1 MVLPRKRRWFDALAW
16 AALAALVLVTV
27 AHLITRPPAMPAFD
41 AVRAGWKS
49 SEAWLYDRDGQL
61 LDSERVNFERRRLAW
76 VPLDDISPAVRTAV
90 VQSEDRRF
98 WSHGGVDWL
107 AIASAIRARLAM
119 GGTGDRSRGAST
131 LPMQLAA
138 FLDPGLAQPGKRD
151 WRTKLRQ
158 MRAGQALAASWSHEQ
173 MLEAYLNLLPLRG
186 EAQGIGAGAQSLFG
200 KKPAELNRSD
210 AALFAGL
217 LPNPAAGAEA
227 LGRRACRIAKAKD
240 CSAIRAAAATLVSGE
255 YAARFDP
262 ALAPHLAVRLLDKP
276 GMRVTTT
283 IDRRIQTAAIV
294 ALRRQL
300 AGLGSDRV
308 RDGAV
313 VVLDNATGEVL
324 AYVGGVGLKSTAS
337 QVDGANAR
345 RQAGSTLKPH
355 LYAQVIEHGW
365 LTAASILD
373 DSPVQLD
380 TASGLYVPK
389 NYDHSFKGPVSVR
402 HALASSLNVPAV
414 RALVIDDVQQFRDRL
429 WALGYHGLVEDGEY
443 YGFSLALGSA
453 EVSLVEQANA
463 FRTLANMGK
472 WSPVHFTDMRD
483 DREVPRQ
490 IVNPAAAFI
499 VGDILADAS
508 ARTDAFGADSA
519 LRLPFWAA
527 AKTGTS
533 KGMRDNWCIGW
544 SDRFTVAVWVGNL
557 EGDSMR
563 AVSGTSGAAPVWR
576 DVMLA
581 LHARNPGK
589 PPAMPAGV
597 EARQIALPGTREPPR
612 REYFLRGT
620 AQTEMAAAPQAAR
633 RPRIT
638 SPVSGSVYALDPDIP
653 IDRQRLAVIVS
664 GSVAGYRLILDK
676 KVLGDA
682 DTGQQIL
689 PQPGVHML
697 TLVDPGGRM
706 IDRVRFTVR

>member
-1 MVLPRKRRWFDALAW
+1 MTARSRWRDILAW
-16 AALAALVLVTV
+16 AALALLVLVTV
-27 AHLITRPPAMPAFD
+27 AHLLTRPPAMPAYA
-41 AVRAGWKS
+41 AVRADWRPS
-49 SEAWLYDRDGQL
+49 DAWLYDRDGQL

-76 VPLDDISPAVRTAV
+76 VPLKDISPTVRNAV

-98 WSHGGVDWL
+98 WSHDGVDWL
-107 AIASAIRARLAM
+107 AVASAIRARLTM

-138 FLDPGLAQPGKRD
+138 FLDPSLAQPGKRD

-158 MRAGQALAASWSHEQ
+158 MRAGQALAANWSHEQ
-173 MLEAYLNLLPLRG
+173 MLEAYFNLLPLRG

-200 KKPAELNRSD
+200 KKPADMTRTD

-217 LPNPAAGAEA
+217 LPNPAASADA
-227 LGRRACRIAKAKD
+227 LGRRACRIAQAKD
-240 CSAIRAAAATLVSGE
+240 CTAIRAAAATLVSGE
-255 YAARFDP
+255 HAARFDP
-262 ALAPHLAVRLLDKP
+262 ALAPHLAVRLLDQP
-276 GMRVTTT
+276 GKRVTTT
-283 IDRRIQTAAIV
+283 IDRRIQAAAIV

-324 AYVGGVGLKSTAS
+324 AYVGGVGLKSTAAS
-337 QVDGANAR
+337 VDGANAR

-463 FRTLANMGK
+463 FRTFANLGR
-472 WSPVHFTDMRD
+472 WSPVHFTPT
-483 DREVPRQ
+483 EKSEAPRQ
-490 IVNPAAAFI
+490 IVTPAAAFI

-581 LHARNPGK
+581 LHAGNPGK
-589 PPAMPAGV
+589 PPAMPGGV
-597 EARQIALPGTREPPR
+597 EARQITLSGTREPPR
-612 REYFLRGT
+612 REYFLAGT
-620 AQTEMAAAPQAAR
+620 AQTEMVAAPEAAR

-638 SPVSGSVYALDPDIP
+638 SPISGSVYALDPDIP

-676 KVLGDA
+676 TPLGDA
-682 DTGQQIL
+682 DAGQQIL
-689 PQPGVHML
+689 PRPGVHML

>member
-1 MVLPRKRRWFDALAW
+1 MTAIRKSRWFDVLAW
-16 AALAALVLVTV
+16 TALAALVLITA
-27 AHLITRPPAMPAFD
+27 AHLLTRPPAMPDYA
-41 AVRAGWKS
+41 AVRADWKP
-49 SEAWLYDRDGQL
+49 SEAWLYDRDGRL

-76 VPLDDISPAVRTAV
+76 VPLRDISPAVRDTVVTA
-90 VQSEDRRF
+90 EDHRF

-107 AIASAIRARLAM
+107 AIASAVKTRWT
-119 GGTGDRSRGAST
+119 GGKSRGAST

-138 FLDPGLAQPGKRD
+138 FLSPELSQPGQRGWFAKI
-151 WRTKLRQ
+151 RQ
-158 MRAGQALAASWSHEQ
+158 MRAAQALASNWTHEQ
-173 MLEAYLNLLPLRG
+173 MLEAYFNLLPLRG

-200 KKPAELNRSD
+200 KRPSEMNRTD

-217 LPNPAAGAEA
+217 LPNPAAKAEV
-227 LGRRACRIAKAKD
+227 LGKRACRIAKAAD
-240 CSAIRAAAATLVSGE
+240 CGAIDAAAATLVSGE
-255 YAARFDP
+255 QAARFDP
-262 ALAPHLAVRLLDKP
+262 ALAPHLATRLLDKP
-276 GMRVTTT
+276 GKRVVTT
-283 IDRRIQTAAIV
+283 IDRRIQIAAIV

-313 VVLDNATGEVL
+313 VVLDNATGDVL
-324 AYVGGVGLKSTAS
+324 AYVGGVGLKSTAAA
-337 QVDGANAR
+337 VDGANAR

-402 HALASSLNVPAV
+402 SALASSLNVPAV
-414 RALVIDDVQQFRDRL
+414 RTLVIDDVQEFRDRL

-453 EVSLVEQANA
+453 EVSLIEQANA
-463 FRTLANMGK
+463 FRTLANLGK
-472 WSPVHFTDMRD
+472 WSPVRFDAARHL
-483 DREVPRQ
+483 RELPRQ
-490 IVNPAAAFI
+490 IVNPGAAFI

-508 ARTDAFGADSA
+508 ARADAFGEDSA

-544 SDRFTVAVWVGNL
+544 SDRYTVAVWVGNL

-576 DVMLA
+576 DVMMA
-581 LHARNPGK
+581 LHAGSPGR
-589 PPAMPAGV
+589 PPKMPEGV
-597 EARQIALPGTREPPR
+597 EVRQITLPGTREPPR
-612 REYFLRGT
+612 REYFMAGT
-620 AQTEMAAAPQAAR
+620 AQAEMAAAPQVAR

-653 IDRQRLAVIVS
+653 LGRQSLAVLVS
-664 GSVAGYRLILDK
+664 GDVTGFRLILDK
-676 KVLGDA
+676 KALGDA
-682 DTGQQIL
+682 DAGPQIL
-689 PQPGVHML
+689 PRPGVHML